1 METIRIVGDEE
12 ARGIY
17 QQGEDAVVELIHSMN
32 QNFLFLADRIQKLED
47 QLAKNS
53 NNSGK
58 PPSSDGLGKKTKSL
72 RHKSKKKSG
81 GQSGHPGATLVTVEN
96 PDHIER
102 YAVKHCEHCRGS
114 LEEVKPIRSEKRQVF
129 DIPPTRIEVTEH
141 QAEIKECPHCH
152 QTTVGEFPFGV
163 TQPAQYGERI
173 KAQMVYFNQ
182 YQFIPLERTVEVIE
196 ELYGQQVSEATI
208 VNACK
213 QTAQQVAPVVE
224 AIREELKET
233 TAPAHFDETG
243 NRVDKKLWW
252 LHAASTQVLTYF
264 ENHQKRGKKALE
276 EIGIFSNFKGTAIHD
291 GYCSYFQYDQVKHA
305 LCNVHHLREL
315 NFIEERHQQIWA
327 TDMKTLLLDS
337 KKAVEEAKLEGQDE
351 LFPQMIAELESRF
364 DMILAAGFQ
373 ANPLPTLTEKC
384 PKKRG
389 RPKQSPSKNLLD
401 RFQKRKRETLAF
413 IYDFKVPFDN
423 NLAERDIRMVKL
435 KQKISGCF
443 RSEQGAK
450 DFYKIRSYISTSRKN
465 GQRVLDVLQSAISGK
480 PYVPPI
486 LQDRLIFPA

>member
-1 METIRIVGDEE
+1 MPYSDNLQIRI
-12 ARGIY
+12 
-17 QQGEDAVVELIHSMN
+17 QT
-32 QNFLFLADRIQKLED
+32 LED

-96 PDHIER
+96 PDHIEQ
-102 YAVKHCEHCRGS
+102 YAVKRCEHCQAS
-114 LEEVKPIRSEKRQVF
+114 LEEVASTRSEKRQVF

-163 TQPAQYGERI
+163 TQPVQYGERI

-182 YQFIPLERTVEVIE
+182 YQFVPLERTVEVIE
-196 ELYGQQVSEATI
+196 ALYGQQVSEATI

-213 QTAQQVAPVVE
+213 QTAQQVEPVVE

-252 LHAASTQVLTYF
+252 LHTASTQVLTYF

-276 EIGIFSNFKGTAIHD
+276 EIGIFPNFKGTAIHD
-291 GYCSYFQYDQVKHA
+291 GYCSYFQYDQVNHA

-327 TDMKTLLLDS
+327 TDMKTLLLDA

-351 LFPQMIAELESRF
+351 LSPQTIAELENRF

-373 ANPLPTLTEKC
+373 ANPLPTLTEEC

-465 GQRVLDVLQSAISGK
+465 GQRVLDVLTIGN
-480 PYVPPI
+480 
-486 LQDRLIFPA
+486 LR